1 MLCTVILLIMNK
13 IEKIIEEIELD
24 YIEFVEKRVEERKKL
39 LPLKD
44 HKQIKGL
51 IWNLLSSE
59 KWRKQISYSD
69 YTKILDVWIARL
81 NGA

>member
-1 MLCTVILLIMNK
+1 MNK
-13 IEKIIEEIELD
+13 IESIIEQIELD
-24 YIEFVEKRVEERKKL
+24 YIEFVEKRIEERKKL
-39 LPLKD
+39 LPLTKP
-44 HKQIKGL
+44 KQIKGL

-69 YTKILDVWIARL
+69 YTKILDVWLARL

>member
-1 MLCTVILLIMNK
+1 MNK
-13 IEKIIEEIELD
+13 IDSIIEQLELE
-24 YIEFVEKRVEERKKL
+24 YIEFVENRIEERKKL
-39 LPLKD
+39 LPLTTQ
-44 HKQIKGL
+44 KQIKGL

-69 YTKILDVWIARL
+69 YSKILDVWLTRF

>member
-1 MLCTVILLIMNK
+1 MMNK

-24 YIEFVEKRVEERKKL
+24 YIEFVEKRIEERKKL
-39 LPLKD
+39 LPLKEP
-44 HKQIKGL
+44 KQIKGL

-81 NGA
+81 NAT

>member
-1 MLCTVILLIMNK
+1 MMNK
-13 IEKIIEEIELD
+13 IGKIIEEIELD
-24 YIEFVEKRVEERKKL
+24 YIEFVEKRIEERKKL

-44 HKQIKGL
+44 HNQIKGL

-69 YTKILDVWIARL
+69 YTKILDVWIGRL

>member
-1 MLCTVILLIMNK
+1 MNK

-39 LPLKD
+39 LPLTKPNE
-44 HKQIKGL
+44 IKGL

-69 YTKILDVWIARL
+69 YTKILDVWVARL

>member
-1 MLCTVILLIMNK
+1 MNK

-24 YIEFVEKRVEERKKL
+24 YIVFVEKRVEERKKL
-39 LPLKD
+39 LPLTKPNE
-44 HKQIKGL
+44 IKGL

>member
-1 MLCTVILLIMNK
+1 MNK
-13 IEKIIEEIELD
+13 IESIIEQIELD
-24 YIEFVEKRVEERKKL
+24 YIEFVENRVEERKKL
-39 LPLKD
+39 LPITEP
-44 HKQIKGL
+44 KQIKGL

-69 YTKILDVWIARL
+69 YTKILDVWFARL